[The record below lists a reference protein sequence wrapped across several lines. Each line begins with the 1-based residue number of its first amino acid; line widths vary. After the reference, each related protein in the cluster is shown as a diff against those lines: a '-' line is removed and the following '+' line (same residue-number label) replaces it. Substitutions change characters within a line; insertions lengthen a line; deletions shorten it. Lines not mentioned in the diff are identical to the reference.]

1 MERVSA
7 YGFGVWDVSLMNR
20 VRRVRVLW
28 VLGLWVW
35 LVEGGGGEE
44 ERLDL
49 EGMLFGV
56 SSRFLRSW
64 DSIVM
69 GVDCW

>member
-1 MERVSA
+1 
-7 YGFGVWDVSLMNR
+7 MNR